1 MKLRKN
7 AVLADFLRQ
16 AQSCQGEVWF
26 VTEEGDQL
34 NLKSVLSE
42 YLFLSVAISADL
54 IAHGKILL
62 EKSDDKAVIQSYLE
76 G

>member
-7 AVLADFLRQ
+7 AALSDFLRLVQ
-16 AQSCQGEVWF
+16 TCQGEVWF

-42 YLFLSVAISADL
+42 YLFLSAAISADL
-54 IAHGKILL
+54 IAHGKLLL
-62 EKSDDKAVIQSYLE
+62 EKPEDQAVIQSYLE
-76 G
+76 D